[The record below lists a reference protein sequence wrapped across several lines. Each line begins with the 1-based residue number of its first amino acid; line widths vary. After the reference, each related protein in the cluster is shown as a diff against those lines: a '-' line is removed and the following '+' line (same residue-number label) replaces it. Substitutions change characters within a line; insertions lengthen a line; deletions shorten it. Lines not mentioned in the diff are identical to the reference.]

1 MTIHQHHHD
10 SCDHC
15 EVCAIHEG
23 WLFSRLG
30 EEETAMLA
38 GLARMIDFQRRQIL
52 HSEGETASQVLIV
65 TRGVVKLTSVSPE
78 GKVQVLGL
86 VYPGQLVG
94 IEAFFHDDY
103 EMGATALTA
112 GTACALP
119 RDRLMRILRERPDFA
134 LQLLEAMHVE
144 LDQARARIQEM
155 GKTSAESKICAILC
169 DLLPHL
175 GEQTPLEGD
184 FPLAHSD
191 LAEIL
196 GLSRETISRAVG
208 GLAKRGVVSVS
219 RHQVLVHDIERL
231 RELAQ

>member
-1 MTIHQHHHD
+1 MDHPFHEHCGQCEACTIRD
-10 SCDHC
+10 
-15 EVCAIHEG
+15 G
-23 WLFSRLG
+23 WLFARLG
-30 EEETAMLA
+30 EDETALLA
-38 GLARMIDFQRRQIL
+38 GLARQVDFQRRQIL
-52 HSEGETASQVLIV
+52 YSEGDPASQVLIV

-86 VYPGQLVG
+86 IYPGQLAG
-94 IEAFFHDDY
+94 IEGFFHDDY
-103 EMGATALTA
+103 EMGATALTE
-112 GTACALP
+112 GSACALP
-119 RDRLMRILRERPDFA
+119 RDRLMRILHERPDFA
-134 LQLLEAMHVE
+134 LQLLEAMHME

-175 GEQTPLEGD
+175 SEQTPLEGE

-208 GLAKRGVVSVS
+208 GLAKRGVVSLS